1 MEETEYASVGIENQR
16 MRGSRRCSENR
27 VYYKTLNA
35 VQFDRETE
43 YEHLQV
49 GTAATGKKEKSHT
62 GSNGNVKNRRRHFAI
77 FMLLTVFGIIAI
89 IALAIGALGLKGSL
103 TAQNAIEEEL
113 RNHTYLMEEISALK
127 VFLDQ
132 LSHETQVN
140 MSQLSDGLSSSVDS
154 ISNLASSASSKAY
167 CNSISIS
174 SLSSTVSKL
183 SYSYCICH

>member
-16 MRGSRRCSENR
+16 MRGSRRCNENR

-35 VQFDRETE
+35 VQVDRETE
-43 YEHLQV
+43 YEHLQI
-49 GTAATGKKEKSHT
+49 GTASTGKKEKSHS
-62 GSNGNVKNRRRHFAI
+62 GSNGNVKNRRRRIAI

-89 IALAIGALGLKGSL
+89 IALAIGALGLKRSV

-113 RNHTYLMEEISALK
+113 RNHTHLMEEISALK

-140 MSQLSDGLSSSVDS
+140 ISQLSDGLSSSVDS
-154 ISNLASSASSKAY
+154 LASLASSASFNASR
-167 CNSISIS
+167 NSVSIS

-183 SYSYCICH
+183 FYSDCKLC

>member
-1 MEETEYASVGIENQR
+1 MEETEYASVGIKNQS
-16 MRGSRRCSENR
+16 MRGSIRCSENR

-43 YEHLQV
+43 YEHLQA
-49 GTAATGKKEKSHT
+49 GTASTGKKEKSYT
-62 GSNGNVKNRRRHFAI
+62 GSNGNVKNRRRHFTI

-89 IALAIGALGLKGSL
+89 VALAIGALGLKGSL

-132 LSHETQVN
+132 LSNETQVN

-154 ISNLASSASSKAY
+154 VSNLASSASSKAY
-167 CNSISIS
+167 WNSISIS
-174 SLSSTVSKL
+174 SLSSTVSKV
-183 SYSYCICH
+183 SVSYCTCH